1 MTVTVNRRGLRRER
15 EAMSTST
22 RRGPAPV
29 VSAWAALV
37 ALVMLTLSACGTVV
51 GAGVGA
57 GVGALAGDV
66 KTGALVGAGAGLIY
80 DIAK

>member
-1 MTVTVNRRGLRRER
+1 MNTT
-15 EAMSTST
+15 T
-22 RRGPAPV
+22 RRAPV
-29 VSAWAALV
+29 LAALV
-37 ALVMLTLSACGTVV
+37 ALAMLTLSACGTLV

-57 GVGALAGDV
+57 GVGALAGDT

>member
-1 MTVTVNRRGLRRER
+1 
-15 EAMSTST
+15 MSTT
-22 RRGPAPV
+22 MRRGPAHRAP
-29 VSAWAALV
+29 AWAALV
-37 ALVMLTLSACGTVV
+37 ALAMLTLSACGTLV

>member
-1 MTVTVNRRGLRRER
+1 MNTT
-15 EAMSTST
+15 T
-22 RRGPAPV
+22 RRGPV
-29 VSAWAALV
+29 LAALV
-37 ALVMLTLSACGTVV
+37 ALAMLTLSACGTLV